1 MATTA
6 DPRGNSSDLL
16 FTPCYTSSH
25 HHHARLNIL
34 PPLKDDNNPASS
46 SSVATSPQVDDEVII
61 ELQEEELE
69 ETQPVLRPWNLRS
82 RRGLRLPSDKREK
95 ERARFSV
102 TLTAEEIEEDVYA
115 VTGSRP
121 RRRPKRR
128 PRVVQRQLDALFPGM
143 WLTEITVDSYRVPE
157 S

>member
-6 DPRGNSSDLL
+6 DPRGNPSDLL
-16 FTPCYTSSH
+16 FITPCYTSSH
-25 HHHARLNIL
+25 HHARLIL
-34 PPLKDDNNPASS
+34 PPPPPSPLTPGDHTSHASS
-46 SSVATSPQVDDEVII
+46 SVPSPPVDDEVV
-61 ELQEEELE
+61 EEEEE
-69 ETQPVLRPWNLRS
+69 ETQPVARPWNLRL
-82 RRGLRLPSDKREK
+82 RRGLRLPYEKREK

-102 TLTAEEIEEDVYA
+102 SLTAEEIEEDVYA

-128 PRVVQRQLDALFPGM
+128 PRLVQRQLDALFPGM

>member
-6 DPRGNSSDLL
+6 DPRGTPSDLL
-16 FTPCYTSSH
+16 FITPCYTSSH
-25 HHHARLNIL
+25 HHAHARLIL
-34 PPLKDDNNPASS
+34 PSHASS
-46 SSVATSPQVDDEVII
+46 SVPSPPVDDGV
-61 ELQEEELE
+61 EEEEGE
-69 ETQPVLRPWNLRS
+69 ETQPVARPWNLRS
-82 RRGLRLPSDKREK
+82 RRGLRLPYEKREK

-102 TLTAEEIEEDVYA
+102 SLTAEEIEEDVYA

-128 PRVVQRQLDALFPGM
+128 PRLLQRQLDALFPGM
-143 WLTEITVDSYRVPE
+143 WLTEITVESYRVPE